1 MEFIS
6 PRALVRKNGDSYE
19 LDVLAYSN
27 RTKKEVYVVETKS
40 RLRDDDIDKMIEK
53 LRKFPK
59 FFPEHRDKA
68 LFGVITAIDVTDEMK
83 KKVLEAGLYF
93 AEIDD
98 ETFTLK
104 IPKGFK
110 AINFATV

>member
-1 MEFIS
+1 MAFSSMKRILIEKFGMEFIS
-6 PRALVRKNGDSYE
+6 PRVLVRKSGDSYE

-59 FFPEHRDKA
+59 FS
-68 LFGVITAIDVTDEMK
+68 
-83 KKVLEAGLYF
+83 
-93 AEIDD
+93 
-98 ETFTLK
+98 
-104 IPKGFK
+104 
-110 AINFATV
+110 